1 MSVPWV
7 GGLEGDT
14 ARPGSEDDVDDVG
27 QRHVVMVRALV
38 VAPAQMHT
46 RLVGRDVGQRVVERL
61 DVQAGHGPKFV
72 EAQRSELDVPP
83 HREIRAVD
91 LENEPGPGH
100 RLVLVFHRVGD
111 GEEVRLV
118 GRVVVVAKEEGHDA
132 G

>member
-1 MSVPWV
+1 M
-7 GGLEGDT
+7 L
-14 ARPGSEDDVDDVG
+14 
-27 QRHVVMVRALV
+27 
-38 VAPAQMHT
+38 
-46 RLVGRDVGQRVVERL
+46 
-61 DVQAGHGPKFV
+61 AGHGPKLV

-91 LENEPGPGH
+91 LENEPGLGH
-100 RLVLVFHRVGD
+100 RLVLVLHRVGD